1 MIEEYQQRF
10 IEFAIATGV
19 LQFGE
24 FELKSGR
31 VSPYFFNSGLFDGG
45 KALSLLGE
53 FYSEALINTDIEF
66 DMLFG
71 PAYKG
76 IPLVSTTSIALYAR
90 HGRDVPYAF
99 NRKEIKGHGEGGQLV
114 GAELKGKVVIVDD
127 VITAGTAIREV
138 MELLKDSPVEV
149 TGVLVAIDRQE
160 RGKGNLS
167 AIQEVKKEY
176 GISVAS
182 VVRLNDLVDY
192 LETTDQYDIEVELV
206 RRYRKKYGTD

>member
-1 MIEEYQQRF
+1 VIAEYQRRF
-10 IEFAIATGV
+10 LEFAIESGV

-31 VSPYFFNSGLFDGG
+31 VSPYFFNSGLFNGG
-45 KALSLLGE
+45 RALSLLGE
-53 FYSEALINTDIEF
+53 FYCEALVNADIEF
-66 DMLFG
+66 DLLFG

-76 IPLVSTTSIALYAR
+76 IPLVSTTAIALYAKQ
-90 HGRDVPYAF
+90 GRDVPYAF
-99 NRKEIKGHGEGGQLV
+99 NRKEIKGHGEGGQIV

-160 RGKGNLS
+160 KGKGDLS

-182 VVRLNDLVDY
+182 VVKLNDLVDY
-192 LETTDQYDIEVELV
+192 MEARDQYNVEVELINH
-206 RRYRKKYGTD
+206 YREKYGTD